1 MEVWTILLTYLMLFY
16 KNGITYATT
25 TTNHFEKIGAILQTV
40 NWKNVTIISDDIQ
53 NSILFTKSVFKYGII
68 VNTINCIGIKD
79 IDPRSNVLFFD
90 GNDINVLIDILG
102 RHYSEKLL
110 LIANR

>member
-1 MEVWTILLTYLMLFY
+1 MEVWTILLTLMLFY

-40 NWKNVTIISDDIQ
+40 NWKNVTVISDDLQ
-53 NSILFTKSVFKYGII
+53 NNILFSKSVFKYGII
-68 VNTINCIGIKD
+68 VNTINSIGIKD
-79 IDPRSNVLFFD
+79 IDPRSNVVFFG
-90 GNDINVLIDILG
+90 GNDINVLIDILE